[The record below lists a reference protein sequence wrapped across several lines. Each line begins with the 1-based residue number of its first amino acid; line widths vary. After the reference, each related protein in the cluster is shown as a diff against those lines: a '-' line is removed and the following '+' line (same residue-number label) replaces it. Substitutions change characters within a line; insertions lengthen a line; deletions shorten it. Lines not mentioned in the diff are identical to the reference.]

1 MNLKAL
7 SLLLLLN
14 LVFTAST
21 FAKESKNKT
30 TRRYLFGFGP
40 TAYSNLN
47 SRGMGTLFTGGY
59 VWNLDAQFDLIAA
72 VDAGISFKHND
83 VLLLAPQMK
92 GHYMLNPDPEATNSW
107 YAGGGLG
114 VGHSR
119 NHQSVGFPRDPV
131 TSFMFSA
138 SLGIKFYK
146 NTAFPLFVEI
156 EHLMFIEESRYGT
169 PISTSLKIGL
179 AFPEGKTKNYR

>member
-59 VWNLDAQFDLIAA
+59 IWNLDTQFDLIAA
-72 VDAGISFKHND
+72 VDTGISFKHND
-83 VLLLAPQMK
+83 VLMLAPQMK
-92 GHYMLNPDPEATNSW
+92 GHYLLNEDSEAGNSW

-114 VGHSR
+114 VGYSR
-119 NHQSVGFPRDPV
+119 NHQSAGFPRETV
-131 TSFMFSA
+131 TSFLFSA
-138 SLGIKFYK
+138 SLGVKFYK
-146 NTAFPLFVEI
+146 NTAYPLFVEI

-169 PISTSLKIGL
+169 PISTSIKIGL
-179 AFPEGKTKNYR
+179 AFPEKKNKGSR